1 MKKTAIA
8 VALASLVAAPAAF
21 ADTTVYGSA
30 RAALNYE
37 DDDSDARTNW
47 KVQNQSS
54 RLGFRGSEDLGRGL
68 SAIYHYEFGVNIAE
82 GSEIGGSST
91 GWLEA
96 ARVYTRPRVV
106 AMLFLGFSAGLPF
119 LLVFSTLSAWLADA
133 DVTRSVIG
141 FFSWVGITYSIKVIW
156 APVVDRL
163 PLPLL
168 TAVFGRRRAWM
179 LAAQC
184 GIAAGLL
191 GMSAIDP
198 VTQTVQLALL
208 ALWVAFS
215 AATQDIV
222 IDAYRIEAVD
232 KLLQGAMAA
241 TYILGY
247 RIALLVAG
255 AGAFYV
261 AEFNGWPSAYVAMA
275 ALMFVGIITTLMVRE
290 PEPRRAPDAA
300 DRERRVVEYLER
312 SAHVPRR
319 LREITAWIIGA
330 VVCPL
335 TDFFTRNGRTAL
347 LILALVGLYR
357 LSDITM
363 GVMANPFY
371 LDHGFSKIEI
381 ANVSKIFGFFMSIAG
396 ALIGGVM
403 VARHG
408 IMKPLLLGALLVA
421 TTNLLFAWLAVSEA
435 DVLFLACVISAD
447 NLSGGLAGAAFIAY
461 LSSLTSASYT
471 ATQYALFSSL
481 MTLPAKFLGGFSG
494 VVVDSHGYPSF
505 FVYASLIGLPAVLLV
520 IYLSRGTGSER
531 SPA

>member
-1 MKKTAIA
+1 
-8 VALASLVAAPAAF
+8 VAAAL
-21 ADTTVYGSA
+21 TV
-30 RAALNYE
+30 E
-37 DDDSDARTNW
+37 
-47 KVQNQSS
+47 
-54 RLGFRGSEDLGRGL
+54 
-68 SAIYHYEFGVNIAE
+68 AE
-82 GSEIGGSST
+82 PRP

-96 ARVYTRPRVV
+96 ARVYRRPRVV

-133 DVTRSVIG
+133 DVTRSLIG

-156 APVVDRL
+156 APVIDRL

-168 TAVFGRRRAWM
+168 TPAFGRRRAWM

-191 GMSAIDP
+191 AMSATDP
-198 VTQTVQLALL
+198 VTETVQLALL

-232 KLLQGAMAA
+232 KRLQGAMAA

-247 RIALLVAG
+247 RIALLAAG

-261 AEFNGWPSAYVAMA
+261 AEFNGWPSAYVIMA
-275 ALMFVGIITTLMVRE
+275 LLMLIGIVTTLLIRE
-290 PEPRRAPDAA
+290 PQPRVAVESKRQ
-300 DRERRVVEYLER
+300 ERRVAEFLER
-312 SAHVPRR
+312 SAHLPRR
-319 LREITAWIIGA
+319 YREAVAWVIGA

-335 TDFFTRNGRTAL
+335 TDFFTRNGKLAL
-347 LILALVGLYR
+347 WILALVGVYR

-371 LDHGFSKIEI
+371 LDHGFSKLEI
-381 ANVSKIFGFFMSIAG
+381 ANVSKIFGFFMSIGG
-396 ALIGGVM
+396 ALIGGLL
-403 VARHG
+403 VARYG
-408 IMKPLLLGALLVA
+408 IMKPLLLGGVLVA
-421 TTNLLFAWLAVSEA
+421 VTNLLFAWLAVSEP
-435 DVLFLACVISAD
+435 DLLFLACVISAD

-461 LSSLTSASYT
+461 LSSLTSTAYT

-494 VVVDSHGYPSF
+494 VVVDVQGYPSF
-505 FVYASLIGLPAVLLV
+505 FLYASLIGVPAVVLV
-520 IYLSRGTGSER
+520 VFLSRMSDPDR
-531 SPA
+531 PAA